1 MHFIEA
7 IRIYL
12 IFQMFE
18 QTNTNVFYLG
28 QTYTNIVMANTSDCL
43 ATLNYFSPYWI
54 PNVVKDMNVSMQM
67 VLNVKHNF
75 IFATLDPQLGY
86 DCKVLCLA
94 LTRTKRLTAN
104 QMYPWLG

>member
-1 MHFIEA
+1 
-7 IRIYL
+7 
-12 IFQMFE
+12 MFE

-75 IFATLDPQLGY
+75 ILPHWTLSLVMTVKS
-86 DCKVLCLA
+86 CV
-94 LTRTKRLTAN
+94 RH
-104 QMYPWLG
+104 